1 LKWFYNWS
9 GGVVFWI
16 GVALCFAFL
25 IGTIVGIILIF
36 YSLSLGKEAEEIQE
50 KENRVKREKNSATF
64 NKIYSEMY
72 EEEMQLRKDLN

>member
-1 LKWFYNWS
+1 MKWFYNWS

-16 GVALCFAFL
+16 GVALCFAFP